1 MTNHKELLILSCG
14 LTLYFFGQST
24 LFMRIRQLE
33 FTLLQLT
40 QQIDK
45 LFNSLQCA
53 IQGKISIEL
62 VNPLVFQNIL

>member
-1 MTNHKELLILSCG
+1 
-14 LTLYFFGQST
+14 
-24 LFMRIRQLE
+24 MRIRQLE